1 MARPFLWGRSVIRLP
16 LSSVDH
22 LSDRFQLRHE
32 LVMLSFEFVP
42 TRLLFLDKLLHSF
55 AGGNIAVDVG
65 HGRPDRKYD

>member
-1 MARPFLWGRSVIRLP
+1 
-16 LSSVDH
+16 
-22 LSDRFQLRHE
+22 
-32 LVMLSFEFVP
+32 MLSFEFVP